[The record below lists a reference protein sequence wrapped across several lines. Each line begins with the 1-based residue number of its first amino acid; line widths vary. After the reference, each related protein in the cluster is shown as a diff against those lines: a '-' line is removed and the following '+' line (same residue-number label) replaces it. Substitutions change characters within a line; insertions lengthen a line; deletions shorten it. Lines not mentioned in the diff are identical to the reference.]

1 MRPVYLWILVL
12 LSLGIIGC
20 DASKKSEMAGRWVAK
35 ETVVEKG
42 FTGDRSDS
50 VLRTLSLDSNGRG
63 EFTINANGNI
73 IRRDIGSWTVV
84 ADVFILDHEG
94 GKSNYF
100 RILRLTKERLVIR
113 TEEGFERIY
122 DRVQ

>member
-1 MRPVYLWILVL
+1 MRPILTLALAL
-12 LSLGIIGC
+12 LAFIFSGC
-20 DASKKSEMAGRWVAK
+20 DIAKKTELAGRWVSK

-73 IRRDIGSWTVV
+73 IRRDIGNWTVV